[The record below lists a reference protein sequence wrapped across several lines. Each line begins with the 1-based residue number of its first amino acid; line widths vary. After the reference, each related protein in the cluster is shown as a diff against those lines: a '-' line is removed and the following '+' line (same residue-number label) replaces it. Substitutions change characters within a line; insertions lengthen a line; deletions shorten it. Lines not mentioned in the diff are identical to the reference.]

1 MKISDPPFFK
11 KKKQELPL
19 NFQTLPFYVKTLNSS
34 FLEELE
40 FQLCTGNK
48 MVHISGKTLRFF
60 QMTLDSIG
68 NHVS

>member
-1 MKISDPPFFK
+1 MKISDSPFFL
-11 KKKQELPL
+11 KKQELPL

-40 FQLCTGNK
+40 FQLCTSNK
-48 MVHISGKTLRFF
+48 MVHISGKTLRLF